1 MKKKG
6 LKAVQTQ
13 SLVELAHTQLLES
26 ITSGHFDENDRIVI
40 DTVAEELGISR
51 IPVREA
57 LARLHAQKL
66 LEYERNKG
74 YKVLPKE
81 DYAVLFQARLIIEP
95 SAIRYCSKEI
105 KDKDIHK
112 LREINHKI
120 SKLLQGK
127 KSKQYMDF
135 FVLND
140 QFHASIIALSGNRLI
155 SEAYENL
162 SYGPQWARH
171 AYGVGVPDL
180 KENVLEHEAI
190 IGALEQGDL
199 EKAATLSGEHILN
212 GLERFRL
219 VQKPKHP
226 LRNQTNS

>member
-95 SAIRYCSKEI
+95 SAIRYCNKEI
-105 KDKDIHK
+105 MDKDIHK

-120 SKLLQGK
+120 SKLLQRK
-127 KSKQYMDF
+127 KSRQYMDF
-135 FVLND
+135 FVLNAFIESVKRKTNPPID
-140 QFHASIIALSGNRLI
+140 V
-155 SEAYENL
+155 Y
-162 SYGPQWARH
+162 
-171 AYGVGVPDL
+171 D
-180 KENVLEHEAI
+180 
-190 IGALEQGDL
+190 
-199 EKAATLSGEHILN
+199 AATWMAITPLSEQSIATGSQAMPFPDFTKGKWMKNKNEFALN
-212 GLERFRL
+212 DDF
-219 VQKPKHP
+219 
-226 LRNQTNS
+226 